1 LKFSKIIGLIL
12 AVTQLA
18 SATALILGMHT
29 IIGVFSSAMP
39 SDGQSIDIEYTDPV
53 KIPIVLNPTN
63 NGYLNAKMNIS
74 IKLIVDN
81 IEVAS
86 DLETLNVQPGST
98 TRIELLL
105 TIPLS
110 EAQKYFNTQS
120 DIQFET
126 DISVHTLFDLISF
139 GNKMLIE
146 GGAQ

>member
-1 LKFSKIIGLIL
+1 MVVDIKKI
-12 AVTQLA
+12 A
-18 SATALILGMHT
+18 SRIF
-29 IIGVFSSAMP
+29 VFP
-39 SDGQSIDIEYTDPV
+39 DPV

-63 NGYLNAKMNIS
+63 NGYLDAKMNVS
-74 IKLIVDN
+74 VKLIVN
-81 IEVAS
+81 NVEVAS
-86 DLETLNVQPGST
+86 DLETLNIQPGST